1 MDVSRLSA
9 WQIFQAGGPMMW
21 PLVIVSIFSAAI
33 IVERIWF
40 LKQLHIDTAS
50 ILGKLLDKI
59 KHHQIKEA
67 VQLCDTA
74 RNPVTNILKSAIVK
88 YDRPRSQI
96 KEAMEDAALYEL
108 PKLHKNLPALAT
120 LAHVAPLLGFLGTAL
135 GLVRVFSVIKMKAGL
150 TMPVTAAD
158 IASGVLES
166 LLTTIAGL
174 MIAIP
179 VYITYN
185 YLVSRVNAFILE
197 MEQAATELISS
208 LSE

>member
-1 MDVSRLSA
+1 
-9 WQIFQAGGPMMW
+9 MMW

>member
-9 WQIFQAGGPMMW
+9 WQVFQAGGPMMW
-21 PLVIVSIFSAAI
+21 PLVVVSIFSVAI
-33 IVERIWF
+33 IVERLWF
-40 LKQLHIDTAS
+40 LKQLHLDTAVMM
-50 ILGKLLDKI
+50 GKLLDKI

-67 VQLCDTA
+67 VQLCDSA

-108 PKLHKNLPALAT
+108 PKLHQNLPALAT

-135 GLVRVFSVIKMKAGL
+135 GLVRVFSVIQSKAGQ
-150 TMPVTAAD
+150 MIPVTSSE
-158 IASGVLES
+158 ISGGVLEA
-166 LLTTIAGL
+166 LLTTVAGL

-179 VYITYN
+179 VYIMYN

-197 MEQAATELISS
+197 MEQAATELISF

>member
-1 MDVSRLSA
+1 
-9 WQIFQAGGPMMW
+9 MW
-21 PLVIVSIFSAAI
+21 PLVIVSIFSVAI
-33 IVERIWF
+33 IAERLWF
-40 LKQLHIDTAS
+40 LKKLNFDTTKFLAQ
-50 ILGKLLDKI
+50 LLDKI
-59 KHHQIKEA
+59 KHRQIKEA

-135 GLVRVFSVIKMKAGL
+135 GLLRVFGAIQMRSCQM
-150 TMPVTAAD
+150 MPVTTAD
-158 IASGVLES
+158 IAGGVLEA
-166 LLTTIAGL
+166 LLTTVTGL

-179 VYITYN
+179 VYIMYN
-185 YLVSRVNAFILE
+185 YLVSRVNAFILV
-197 MEQAATELISS
+197 MEQAATELVNF

>member
-9 WQIFQAGGPMMW
+9 WQIYEAGGPMMW
-21 PLVIVSIFSAAI
+21 PLVIVSIFSVAI
-33 IVERIWF
+33 IAERLWF
-40 LKQLHIDTAS
+40 LKKLNFDTAKF
-50 ILGKLLDKI
+50 LAQLLDKI
-59 KHHQIKEA
+59 KHRQIKEA

-135 GLVRVFSVIKMKAGL
+135 GLLRVFGAIQMRSSQM
-150 TMPVTAAD
+150 MPVTTAD
-158 IASGVLES
+158 IAGGVLEA
-166 LLTTIAGL
+166 LLTTVTGL

-179 VYITYN
+179 VYIMYN
-185 YLVSRVNAFILE
+185 YLVSRVNTFILV
-197 MEQAATELISS
+197 MEQAAT
-208 LSE
+208 